1 MDVLLVDDDQDIRSS
16 YGRLLERAG
25 YTVVTAE
32 NGLEALAVVQREQPS
47 VIVCDIRMAFLEGR
61 QFYRE
66 LREEE
71 PELADRVV
79 FITGAGGAQDIR
91 EFAGETGRPI
101 LLKPVD
107 ADVLIAAVQRAGRGR
122 TGF

>member
-25 YTVVTAE
+25 YSVVTAE
-32 NGLEALAVVQREQPS
+32 NGLEALAVIQREHPA

-61 QFYRE
+61 LFYRE
-66 LREEE
+66 LVESD
-71 PELADRVV
+71 PDLADRVL
-79 FITGAGGAQDIR
+79 FITGAGGTVDIR
-91 EFAGETGRPI
+91 AFAGETGRPI

-107 ADVLIAAVQRAGRGR
+107 ADVLISAVERVGRGR
-122 TGF
+122 TGL